1 MRFYNGSKN
10 TYNRECS
17 YGENVEQSFMEP
29 VRKTNLSKTKW
40 KLENPFINLQI
51 KNRNALTKE
60 GISFIHNGFLLG
72 RALILATLTPF
83 SLPFFATVYLIRRD
97 KAPLTLIGIIAGAA
111 TLSITDALST
121 FAITVFFIVIYRIT
135 KKWLQNEVKLLPF
148 HVFID
153 LINWKSC

>member
-1 MRFYNGSKN
+1 MAKM
-10 TYNRECS
+10 
-17 YGENVEQSFMEP
+17 EQSLMEP
-29 VRKTNLSKTKW
+29 VRKTNLGKIKW
-40 KLENPFINLQI
+40 KIESPFIYLQ
-51 KNRNALTKE
+51 TKIE
-60 GISFIHNGFLLG
+60 TLLLKKGYLLFIIGFLLG

-111 TLSITDALST
+111 TLSIMDALST

-148 HVFID
+148 HVFTIL
-153 LINWKSC
+153 LIGSLVEGYLFLDNSLYMN